1 MSQRVKRGRADQC
14 RRPCLSALRQCELV
28 SISRLL
34 LYREPVSE
42 SEEMASRH
50 SGPEP
55 GTTSDQSFF
64 FDARNNFVEMTSKN
78 IGVSSSEAEA
88 DSIK

>member
-1 MSQRVKRGRADQC
+1 MV
-14 RRPCLSALRQCELV
+14 
-28 SISRLL
+28 
-34 LYREPVSE
+34 
-42 SEEMASRH
+42 SRH

-55 GTTSDQSFF
+55 GTSSGHLVF